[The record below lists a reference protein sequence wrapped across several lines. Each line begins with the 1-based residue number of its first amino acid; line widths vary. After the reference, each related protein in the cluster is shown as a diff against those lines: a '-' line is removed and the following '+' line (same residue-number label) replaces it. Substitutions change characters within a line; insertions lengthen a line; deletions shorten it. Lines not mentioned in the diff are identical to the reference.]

1 MTYKN
6 SYTGFSRFLSIPH
19 FEEKTPNITLAAESC
34 YSTDSK
40 IRSKLCKYLV
50 DISDPHGLYDCKVTL
65 KKSSLF
71 FIIINSFK
79 IRPTFAWFVVKNT
92 LTIKESS

>member
-19 FEEKTPNITLAAESC
+19 LDETPNNVSMAVDSC
-34 YSTDSK
+34 YTTDSK

-50 DISDPHGLYDCKVTL
+50 DISDPHGLNECKVTN
-65 KKSSLF
+65 KYPSFYVSIIMI
-71 FIIINSFK
+71 FIIGKLLLYMLWK
-79 IRPTFAWFVVKNT
+79 IF
-92 LTIKESS
+92 